1 MKKNKVIFT
10 FMIGGHLGVVELL
23 VDRGGC
29 GEGPAGLYGVDE
41 EGLGPLHHA
50 VLQGHQHVVRLLLDK
65 GAAVNKPDLKGRI
78 PTYILWK

>member
-1 MKKNKVIFT
+1 
-10 FMIGGHLGVVELL
+10 MIGGHLGVVELL